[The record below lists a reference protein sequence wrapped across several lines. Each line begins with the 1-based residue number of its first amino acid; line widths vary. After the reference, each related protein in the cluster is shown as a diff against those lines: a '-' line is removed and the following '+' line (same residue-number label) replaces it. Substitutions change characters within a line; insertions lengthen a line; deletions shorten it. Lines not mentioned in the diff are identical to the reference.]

1 MLEPHKDIQARRN
14 YQKEYRR
21 KNAEKVRVWDRAAK
35 SAYVTKLKSE
45 GRASLLYDKE
55 QKKEYYARPE
65 VRARIRK
72 AHNKKMQS
80 DPVYKLRRVIKGRI
94 KRALDKN
101 YKSGSAIALL
111 GCGIRELK
119 VRLESQWKA
128 GMGWH
133 NYGGHRLDSWEID
146 HRIPL
151 SSFDLYKPEQ
161 LAAAC
166 HYSNLQPLWRTENRR
181 KSNNHV

>member
-1 MLEPHKDIQARRN
+1 MPYKDIQERRN
-14 YQKEYRR
+14 YQREYRR
-21 KNAEKVRVWDRAAK
+21 KNLERVRAWDRVAK
-35 SAYVTKLKSE
+35 AAYVAKLKSE
-45 GRASLLYDKE
+45 GRAALLYNKE

-72 AHNKKMQS
+72 VHNERMRS
-80 DPVYKLRRVIKGRI
+80 DPRYRLRRAIKGRI

-101 YKSGSAIALL
+101 YKSGSAITLL
-111 GCGIRELK
+111 GCNISELK
-119 VRLESQWKA
+119 LHLESGWKA

-133 NYGGHRLDSWEID
+133 NYGGLRSDSWEID

-151 SSFDLYKPEQ
+151 SSFDLHNHQQ

-181 KSNNHV
+181 KSDNHV